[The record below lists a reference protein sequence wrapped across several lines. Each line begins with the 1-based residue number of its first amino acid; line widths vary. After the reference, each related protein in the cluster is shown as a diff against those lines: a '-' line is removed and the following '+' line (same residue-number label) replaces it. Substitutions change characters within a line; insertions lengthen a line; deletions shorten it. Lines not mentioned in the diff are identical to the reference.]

1 MRWVV
6 ERTFSRLENFRR
18 LAKDYEYTT
27 RLKAAWL
34 SGMFSFWKTFL
45 FSKYVSLL
53 IYSIIFYYLGKLF
66 NSRNFRNDIIWQVF
80 VLLLILHPLF
90 KRQIKD

>member
-1 MRWVV
+1 MGLK
-6 ERTFSRLENFRR
+6 S
-18 LAKDYEYTT
+18 LALSGHLRNIGYNCQHKYVW
-27 RLKAAWL
+27 KGWL

-45 FSKYVSLL
+45 FSKYVNLL

-66 NSRNFRNDIIWQVF
+66 NSRSFRNDIIWQVF
-80 VLLLILHPLF
+80 ILLLILHPLF